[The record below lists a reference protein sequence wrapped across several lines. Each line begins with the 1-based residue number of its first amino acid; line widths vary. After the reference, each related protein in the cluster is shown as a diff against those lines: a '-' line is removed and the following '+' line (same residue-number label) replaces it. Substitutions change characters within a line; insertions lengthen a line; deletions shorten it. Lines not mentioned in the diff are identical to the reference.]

1 MRINWLQ
8 MILRAPDGEGAGAG
22 GEGGDDLFS
31 QGKGSDAGK
40 AADADAG
47 KGAGADNGKGQE
59 GAKSYRPEGV
69 PENLFGD
76 TDQATIDLMAKAI
89 KGFQADKSN
98 AGRMGSAPE
107 NADGYTFEAT
117 GDDDE
122 LHALLTGDRLKDV
135 VGHARAAALEAGM
148 STRQFDKFM
157 RHYAA
162 NGIDPLELMSDE
174 HATIASGKAERAA
187 LDEMTG
193 DPAVSQGILDLVVGK
208 GTFLKNAGV
217 LTAEDLDE
225 YRIMCGTA
233 EGMSVMHKVIGALT
247 GEKAVPVVPGL
258 QGGAMALPQAQAA
271 LHAAM
276 ALKPNDPNREQAIL
290 DAERKIEAAVAA
302 GAKRQ

>member
-1 MRINWLQ
+1 MRMNWWQ
-8 MILRAPDGEGAGAG
+8 MILRAPDDEGAG

-40 AADADAG
+40 AAEAG
-47 KGAGADNGKGQE
+47 KGAGEGQD

-69 PENLFGD
+69 PENLFGA

-89 KGFQADKSN
+89 KGFQADKSK
-98 AGRMGSAPE
+98 AGRLGSAPE

-117 GDDDE
+117 GDDDD

-148 STRQFDKFM
+148 STVQFEKFM

-174 HATIASGKAERAA
+174 DAMQSSGKAERAA

-193 DPAVSQGILDLVVGK
+193 DPAVSQGIIDLVAGK
-208 GTFLKNAGV
+208 GVFLKNAGV

-247 GEKAVPVVPGL
+247 GEKAVPVLPGL
-258 QGGAMALPQAQAA
+258 QGGDMSLQSAQAA
-271 LHAAM
+271 LHVAM
-276 ALKPNDPNREQAIL
+276 ALAPNDPNRVQAMI
-290 DAERKIEAAVAA
+290 DAERQIEAAFAS
-302 GAKRQ
+302 GRKRQ